1 MSTPFENAIKQL
13 EKSAKIL
20 DLKPQIFELLKT
32 PDRILELKVPVKMDD
47 GSLRI
52 FNGYRVQHNNWA
64 GPYKGGLRYFPTVD
78 LDEVKALAFWMTIK
92 TAVVGIPMGGGK
104 GGVTVDPRKLSDSE
118 LERLSREF
126 GKKLAPNIGPYIDV
140 PAPDVYTNFKI
151 MNWVKE
157 SFIDFRKNNYKKFG
171 LELTKQ
177 QEKKMQAVITGKSV
191 DQGGS
196 LGRDRAT
203 AMGGFFIIR
212 SLVERE
218 HFQER
223 PSVVIQGFG
232 NAGSVMAELCLAEGY
247 KVVAVSDSQGGVYD
261 PQGLNIE
268 KLIAHKQSTG
278 HILGFEQG
286 EKINNKEL
294 LELETDILVPAA
306 LENVITAENAD
317 NIKAKFIVELANG
330 PVTPEADMILAKNG
344 LKIVPDVLA
353 NSGGVTVSYF
363 EWQQNLEDRYW
374 SESEVFN
381 KLKDIILPAFE
392 QIWQIAEEKKIDLRT
407 AAFAQALERLQ
418 NLWYN
423 EYDR

>member
-47 GSLRI
+47 NSLKI